1 MAFDEQG
8 QAATAED
15 KVRICKRAYK
25 ILTEK
30 VDFPPQDIIFDV
42 NILTIATGMSEHD
55 NYAANFIEAAET
67 IRKDCPGSHISGGL
81 SNLSFGFRGLN
92 DLREAMHCVFLYH
105 AIAKGMDMGIVNAGA
120 IPIYEDI
127 EKNLRDLLD
136 EVILNKSPNM
146 DHVERIIKYAEE
158 EKERLDELKAAGKG
172 GKAKKVEEWRSFT
185 VDERL
190 KYALIKGTD
199 KYIEEDT
206 EEARKNYPRPLHVI
220 EGPLMAGMSIVGDY
234 FGSGKMF
241 LPQVIKSA
249 RVMKKAV
256 NYLTPFME
264 AEKEA
269 AGGPGDASSVQYN
282 GTVVLATVKG
292 DVHDIG
298 KNIVGVVL
306 GCNNYKVI
314 DMGVMQSCQAIID
327 CVKREKA
334 DIVGLSGLITPSLD
348 EMVFNAK

>member
-1 MAFDEQG
+1 M
-8 QAATAED
+8 
-15 KVRICKRAYK
+15 K
-25 ILTEK
+25 
-30 VDFPPQDIIFDV
+30 
-42 NILTIATGMSEHD
+42 H
-55 NYAANFIEAAET
+55 
-67 IRKDCPGSHISGGL
+67 
-81 SNLSFGFRGLN
+81 
-92 DLREAMHCVFLYH
+92 
-105 AIAKGMDMGIVNAGA
+105 
-120 IPIYEDI
+120 
-127 EKNLRDLLD
+127 
-136 EVILNKSPNM
+136 
-146 DHVERIIKYAEE
+146 
-158 EKERLDELKAAGKG
+158 
-172 GKAKKVEEWRSFT
+172 
-185 VDERL
+185 
-190 KYALIKGTD
+190 ALIKGND

-206 EEARKNYPRPLHVI
+206 EEARQNFPRPLHVI

-269 AGGPGDASSVQYN
+269 AGGPDAGSGVQYN
-282 GTVVLATVKG
+282 GTIVLATVKG

-327 CVKREKA
+327 CCVREKA

-348 EMVFNAK
+348 EMVFNAKQFTKSGIKIPLLIGGATTSKMHTAVKIDPYYKGNQSAYVLDASRAVVVVQKLLDPLN